1 MTMMEGN
8 LKNIN
13 YEKQLKELKLLTLG
27 ERKIFNYFK
36 YLLDV
41 KRKRSIESERHK
53 VKPKIW

>member
-1 MTMMEGN
+1 MVGEN

-13 YEKQLKELKLLTLG
+13 YEKQLKELKLLNLD
-27 ERKIFNYFK
+27 ERKIFTYFK

-41 KRKRSIESERHK
+41 KRKRSTESERHK